1 METISLSVWAEGA
14 QYRSKA
20 MFPDL
25 TRDDVFRLETGRLW
39 LRWPRAPDAAALSK
53 LAGDRE
59 VAEMTA
65 SIPHPYTPQ
74 DAAKWIFSARA
85 ANAQGSS
92 LSLVIARRGKPLEA
106 IGAVGLH
113 ETRPGSA
120 LLGYWIGRPQQGH
133 GYVTEA
139 VETMIETAF
148 RLADVTEIHAQA
160 RLENEASR
168 RVLIKCGFSS
178 EGQSRIDLP
187 ARGGLV
193 LCERFRL
200 KRELWIAGKACP
212 LTAADTP
219 RAALL

>member
-1 METISLSVWAEGA
+1 
-14 QYRSKA
+14 

-25 TRDDVFRLETGRLW
+25 TRDDVFRLETARLW
-39 LRWPRAPDAAALSK
+39 LRWPRAADAVALSK

-65 SIPHPYTPQ
+65 SIPHPYTQQ

-85 ANAQGSS
+85 GNAQGSS
-92 LSLVIARRGKPLEA
+92 LALVLARRGKPTEA

-113 ETRPGSA
+113 ETRPGMA
-120 LLGYWIGRPQQGH
+120 LLGYWIGRPHQGR

-139 VETMIETAF
+139 VETMIDTAF

-160 RLENEASR
+160 RVENDPSW
-168 RVLIKCGFSS
+168 RVLEKCGFAS
-178 EGQSRIDLP
+178 EGQARIDLP

-193 LCERFRL
+193 RCERFRL
-200 KRELWIAGKACP
+200 TREFWQAGKASP
-212 LTAADTP
+212 LAPARASLAA
-219 RAALL
+219 AS

>member
-1 METISLSVWAEGA
+1 
-14 QYRSKA
+14 

-25 TRDDVFRLETGRLW
+25 TRDDVFRLETARLW
-39 LRWPRAPDAAALSK
+39 LRWPRAPDAASLSR

-85 ANAQGSS
+85 GNARGSS
-92 LSLVIARRGKPLEA
+92 LALIIARKAKPLEA

-120 LLGYWIGRPQQGH
+120 LLGYWIGRAHQGH
-133 GYVTEA
+133 GFVTEA
-139 VETMIETAF
+139 VEAMMETAF
-148 RLADVTEIHAQA
+148 RLASVNEIHAQA

-168 RVLIKCGFSS
+168 RVLLKCGFSS

-193 LCERFRL
+193 MCERFRL
-200 KRELWIAGKACP
+200 KRELWVAGKACP
-212 LTAADTP
+212 LNAADTP